1 MVRRTLWLVPLAMA
15 CTKKA
20 PSASKDG
27 GALDGSSTVAVASA
41 VPSASVA
48 AAVDAGAPEPEA
60 KAAAEPAAP
69 GDVVGYIRAHLPK
82 GGHVEEGD
90 PPKIT
95 HRVSAGESPQ
105 SIAAAYLEL
114 TELYRVEDLV
124 QLLAR
129 TNLAAGSTITI
140 PRPLT
145 RPLRDPKQEK
155 LGWPADKV
163 LKGVFVTGAWASIK
177 WADTVEKVADHGLN
191 AIVLDGKDYEG
202 YVNYPSKAKIAL
214 ESKALRPTNV
224 PDLTRAIRYAHWH
237 GVRVIVRIPCFHDPW
252 TDKHLPDSRLS
263 IRFTPTGKPIH
274 IDWLDPTLP
283 EAQDYAIDLAKE
295 GIEAGADEI
304 QLDYV
309 RFPVHVGTKVA
320 ALPPI
325 TDRSRIIRDFVKRV
339 RAVTSA
345 EGVKLSLDF
354 FGVTATGIQDDINA
368 LGQDIA
374 TVAPEADAIS
384 LMSYPSHYGK
394 GFMNFTNPAD
404 HPEIIGISNRAALE
418 KLKPTGAKTIFRTWL
433 QAFPQQV
440 THYDSAYLLAQA
452 KSAETSGGHGWLM
465 WSPGC
470 QYDQVWM
477 GWPSAK
483 AATAVANAPKK

>member
-1 MVRRTLWLVPLAMA
+1 MVKRAIWLVPLAIA
-15 CTKKA
+15 CTKKD
-20 PSASKDG
+20 PSAGKD
-27 GALDGSSTVAVASA
+27 AGSPDATTTTVAVVPASA
-41 VPSASVA
+41 APVVE
-48 AAVDAGAPEPEA
+48 DA
-60 KAAAEPAAP
+60 AAAEPTPKPAA
-69 GDVVGYIRAHLPK
+69 GKEDVVAYIQARLPK
-82 GGHVEEGD
+82 GGSVEPGD

-95 HRVSAGESPQ
+95 HKVHPNESPQ
-105 SIAAAYLEL
+105 SIAAKYFEL
-114 TELYRVEDLV
+114 TEFYKVEDL
-124 QLLAR
+124 
-129 TNLAAGSTITI
+129 AALIGKMSLVAGNDITI
-140 PRPLT
+140 PRPL
-145 RPLRDPKQEK
+145 RAPLRPPKEEK
-155 LGWPADKV
+155 IGWPEDKS

-177 WADTVEKVADHGLN
+177 WTDTVDKVEEHGLN
-191 AIVLDGKDYEG
+191 AVVLDGKDYDG
-202 YVNYPSKAKIAL
+202 YVNYPSKAKIAI
-214 ESKALRPTNV
+214 ESGALRANLI

-237 GVRVIVRIPCFHDPW
+237 GVRVILRIPCFHDPW
-252 TDKHLPDSRLS
+252 VDKHLPDARLS
-263 IRFTPTGKPIH
+263 IKYTPTGKPIH

-283 EAQDYAIDLAKE
+283 EAQDYAIELAKE

-320 ALPPI
+320 MLPPRD
-325 TDRSRIIRDFVKRV
+325 DRSKIIRDFVKRV

-354 FGVTATGIQDDINA
+354 FGVTATGIQEDINA

-394 GFMNFTNPAD
+394 GFMNFQNPAD
-404 HPEIIGISNRAALE
+404 HPEIIGISNKAALE
-418 KLKPTGAKTIFRTWL
+418 KLKPTGSKTIFRTWL
-433 QAFPQQV
+433 QAFPLGV

-452 KSAETSGGHGWLM
+452 RSAETSGGHGWLM

-477 GWPSAK
+477 GWPSVKGPNAK
-483 AATAVANAPKK
+483 KP